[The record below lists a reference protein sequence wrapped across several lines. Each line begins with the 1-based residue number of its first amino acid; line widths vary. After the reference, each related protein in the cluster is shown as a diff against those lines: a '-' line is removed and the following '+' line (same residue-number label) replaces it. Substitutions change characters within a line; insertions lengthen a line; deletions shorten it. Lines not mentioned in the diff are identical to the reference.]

1 MNLQQLEYI
10 LAVDEFRH
18 FAKAAEHCNVTQPTL
33 SAMIQKLEDELNA
46 KLFDRAVQPV
56 EPTLTGR
63 KVIEQAK
70 IALRQTNLIKDIVKE
85 EARSL
90 SGVFRLGVLP
100 TIAPYLLPRFFPD
113 MMEEYPSLDIRVA
126 EMKTQECLKALQ
138 AGELE
143 AVLIAG
149 TAEGEHFHSIPLY
162 YESFL
167 GYVSKHNAL
176 FKKEMIRSSEVSG
189 EQLWLLDEGHCFR
202 DQLMRFCQL
211 ESAQSCQLAY
221 RLGSLETFM
230 RMVESGKGITFIP
243 ELAVLQL
250 HEEQKRLVRP
260 FAMPRPTRR
269 IYLVTRTDFIR
280 HALLNM
286 LIEKIKSCVPKEML
300 TLQNGQKVV

>member
-1 MNLQQLEYI
+1 
-10 LAVDEFRH
+10 
-18 FAKAAEHCNVTQPTL
+18 
-33 SAMIQKLEDELNA
+33 
-46 KLFDRAVQPV
+46 
-56 EPTLTGR
+56 
-63 KVIEQAK
+63 
-70 IALRQTNLIKDIVKE
+70 
-85 EARSL
+85 
-90 SGVFRLGVLP
+90 
-100 TIAPYLLPRFFPD
+100 
-113 MMEEYPSLDIRVA
+113 
-126 EMKTQECLKALQ
+126 MKTQECLEALK

-149 TAEGEHFHSIPLY
+149 AAEGAHFHSIPLY

-167 GYVSKHNAL
+167 GYVSRHNAL

-211 ESAQSCQLAY
+211 ESAQSCQIAY
-221 RLGSLETFM
+221 RLGSMETFM

-250 HEEQKRLVRP
+250 NDEQKRLVRP

-269 IYLVTRTDFIR
+269 IYIVTRTDFIR
-280 HALLNM
+280 HTLLNM
-286 LIEKIKSCVPKEML
+286 LIEKIKACIPKEML